1 MDQII
6 YSIVS
11 VKKQHKELNALLV
24 ELKGI
29 SGSDLYDVFF
39 DDVTAVVSNIHRNN
53 VVASRPNI
61 IEYADVIETLSQQFT
76 LLPVRFGSVME
87 STDVII
93 KMLGRNYAEI
103 QSNLRK
109 VENKVEFGLKVF
121 CDPEKAGADTRATVP
136 VFSSD
141 ENSSGSGHSVYRNYL
156 DKKLQEHR
164 IQERHLAQIDL
175 VIQDITDAFA
185 HLNPLHKFQKMVTAA
200 NIINDLLLLGKD
212 KKSELVLAVEELQ
225 KKYKDLQMLLTGPWP
240 PYNFVDFKII

>member
-93 KMLGRNYAEI
+93 KMLGRTM
-103 QSNLRK
+103 QKFSQTSGR
-109 VENKVEFGLKVF
+109 LKT
-121 CDPEKAGADTRATVP
+121 K
-136 VFSSD
+136 S
-141 ENSSGSGHSVYRNYL
+141 SSG
-156 DKKLQEHR
+156 
-164 IQERHLAQIDL
+164 
-175 VIQDITDAFA
+175 
-185 HLNPLHKFQKMVTAA
+185 
-200 NIINDLLLLGKD
+200 
-212 KKSELVLAVEELQ
+212 
-225 KKYKDLQMLLTGPWP
+225 
-240 PYNFVDFKII
+240 